1 MPKDLITVAIVED
14 EMILREELSFQL
26 AHLGFEVH
34 AFENAEQFYRYLA
47 VHPETMVVLDIG
59 LTGEDGLSICRHLR
73 SANAEMGIVFVT
85 ARSLREDRLI
95 GLQAGVDAY
104 LTKPVDIVELV
115 LILRRLSLRL
125 LKVSTDTQNRRPSSA
140 SPSLTVAATSSQAES
155 APPPAWKMEAE
166 SSFVIAPNGVR
177 IRLSV
182 NEAQLLRVLLKQ
194 AGAICS
200 HMELGMA
207 LGLTVDEIDKHRI
220 EVILSRLRSK
230 AARSAGVALA
240 IVSERGIGYSLQA

>member
-1 MPKDLITVAIVED
+1 M
-14 EMILREELSFQL
+14 
-26 AHLGFEVH
+26 
-34 AFENAEQFYRYLA
+34 
-47 VHPETMVVLDIG
+47 
-59 LTGEDGLSICRHLR
+59 
-73 SANAEMGIVFVT
+73 
-85 ARSLREDRLI
+85 
-95 GLQAGVDAY
+95 
-104 LTKPVDIVELV
+104 
-115 LILRRLSLRL
+115 
-125 LKVSTDTQNRRPSSA
+125 
-140 SPSLTVAATSSQAES
+140 
-155 APPPAWKMEAE
+155 
-166 SSFVIAPNGVR
+166 
-177 IRLSV
+177 